1 MQAISYQTFTF
12 IMSCDSIMNFLANSY
27 FIEQIH
33 HAKSFKTKYNLSISH
48 FFIEIFTKMLKRL
61 VRNSLHQTLL
71 YMYVVFVIFQW
82 DSSDYAGF
90 TNCSK
95 SKAGEPCP
103 WLPVADDYKI
113 YNVKNQE
120 HSLLE
125 TFRNISKLRDMEAFK
140 SGEVYFPFHDEE
152 IFSFLR

>member
-1 MQAISYQTFTF
+1 
-12 IMSCDSIMNFLANSY
+12 MSP
-27 FIEQIH
+27 
-33 HAKSFKTKYNLSISH
+33 
-48 FFIEIFTKMLKRL
+48 
-61 VRNSLHQTLL
+61 
-71 YMYVVFVIFQW
+71 
-82 DSSDYAGF
+82 
-90 TNCSK
+90 
-95 SKAGEPCP
+95 GEACP

-140 SGEVYFPFHDEE
+140 SGQVYFPFHDEQ